1 MLKVGFFLLFLYIFS
16 ESKTAA
22 NNKKKDT
29 KATGEN
35 ATSTDAQSTNQN
47 VGRFRG
53 KFDPFLILNFH
64 QSN

>member
-47 VGRFRG
+47 VGLTSRRLG
-53 KFDPFLILNFH
+53 
-64 QSN
+64 

>member
-47 VGRFRG
+47 VGRTYSLSYLET
-53 KFDPFLILNFH
+53 FLPN
-64 QSN
+64 